1 MQPSHMSFL
10 VLEIAAVV
18 LTLLAGLEMRRQRMP
33 WRSVLVRSVIVLAVL
48 TTLIG
53 LWRGL

>member
-1 MQPSHMSFL
+1 MQPSHMSFIM
-10 VLEIAAVV
+10 LEIAAVV
-18 LTLLAGLEMRRQRMP
+18 VTLLAGLEMRRQRVP